1 MQNERTISIIPTR
14 PQAVGTAFIDY
25 CLGRDR
31 SPNTLDNYRRVVR
44 AFGEYA
50 EGRGMN
56 DLSAIAPADLEAFF
70 AGLYERMNQGG
81 VHNYYRVIRALYN
94 WYWFAYELEGR
105 NPISRVRLA
114 SPPPVARPGIPLE
127 HFERLLAA
135 CRTAQGLRDRSLLLC
150 ALDSCARAS
159 ELAGMRVGDV
169 DWSSG
174 HVLIVHGKG
183 RRFRTV
189 RFGAIALRA
198 LRRYLRAG
206 GTDLPASQPLWTTD
220 SGNPLT
226 RFSLRLLLDRRIA
239 DAGIPHYGLHDIRR
253 RGAYLLYQNGMGI
266 KELQRYLGHAS
277 VTTTERYLAIEDGD
291 VLAAHRRASP
301 VDRAG
306 L

>member
-1 MQNERTISIIPTR
+1 MQNERTISFHPPAR
-14 PQAVGTAFIDY
+14 RQWDGVYRY

-31 SPNTLDNYRRVVR
+31 SPQTPWTTNRRVVR
-44 AFGEYA
+44 GFGEYA

-114 SPPPVARPGIPLE
+114 SPPPVARPGIPLA

-206 GTDLPASQPLWTTD
+206 GTDLPANQPLWTTD

-226 RFSLRLLLDRRIA
+226 RFSRRLLLDRRIA
-239 DAGIPHYGLHDIRR
+239 DAGIPTTGCTTSAGAEPTCCTKRIGYQGVT
-253 RGAYLLYQNGMGI
+253 AYLGTP
-266 KELQRYLGHAS
+266 R
-277 VTTTERYLAIEDGD
+277 
-291 VLAAHRRASP
+291 
-301 VDRAG
+301 
-306 L
+306 